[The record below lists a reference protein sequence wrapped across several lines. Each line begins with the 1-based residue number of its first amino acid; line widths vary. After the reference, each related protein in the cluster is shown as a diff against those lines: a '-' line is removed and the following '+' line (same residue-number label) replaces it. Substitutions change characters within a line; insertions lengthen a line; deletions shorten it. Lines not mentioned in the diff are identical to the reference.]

1 VPVGDY
7 FAIEKINF
15 ALIYLSRGFYFLTW
29 IKLAPIMKEILSVLF
44 FSLLSLGSLQAQVTV
59 RGTIVDDQNIPLPG
73 VSVLVKNTF
82 RGTMSDSDGTY
93 SISALPADTLVFSMV
108 GMVTRELPVG
118 SKTVIDIRLT
128 TATTVMEEVVVIGY
142 GTVRKS
148 DLTGAVSSI
157 KTDDLLKVTSLNAE
171 QGLQGKV
178 PGVQVISTSGAPGAG
193 AAIRVR
199 GVGTFNNSAP
209 IFVVDGVIIDDI
221 SFLNSSDISSM
232 EVLKDASAT
241 AIYGSRGANG
251 VIIITTKTG
260 TIGQEKASF
269 NISSEFGIQH
279 LAKKID
285 LLTGREFAIISNE
298 IKAGSYNNVDLVPN
312 TDWQDLVFGIAPI
325 HNHQFSV
332 TGATS
337 LTQYYVGIGAFIQDG
352 IIDKSNYSR
361 ITLKL
366 NNTYNLTPFLKL
378 GNNLTIAPYTQQNA
392 PNVTYAVYRAQ
403 PLLEPYYDDG
413 SYAVVY
419 NVGNPLAQLEYSND
433 FRKGIRGVGNIFA
446 EATVLKTFAFKTS
459 FGVDASYNK
468 STSFTPAYTVY
479 NPDGTA
485 SQQQNVLS
493 DLYKGSSDNL
503 NWLWENTISYRNTFA
518 GIHSLDMVAGFT
530 MQEST
535 SEYTSLSGE
544 NILRDGQDFW
554 YISPSYIYDP
564 ANNVNTIQSIAN
576 GVDAGLYYSMISY
589 LFRANYA
596 FNNKYIATVTFRR
609 DGSSKF
615 TKENRYSSFPSFALG
630 WNVGNESFMKNI
642 DIISKLKLRTSWG
655 IIGNEKIN
663 YYDRYSR
670 VQSSI
675 IAVLGNP
682 DAPAPAATYGKSGN
696 PGLKWE
702 STTQTDVGL
711 EIGLLA
717 NKLTGEFDFYN
728 RVTNDILVELSTPG
742 HLGNGQGQKVR
753 YNAASVMNRGFE
765 FNLSWREKRG
775 DVTYSVGLLG
785 STVHNEV
792 LEIGGSSGVD
802 STLIGG
808 YLGDGRPVT
817 LSRVGLP
824 IGAFYGYKTDG
835 IFQNEEEL
843 AAYPHSSQAGV
854 GDLRFVDVTG
864 DGILDGRDR
873 TFIGSPI
880 PKLIFGFNGM
890 VEYKGMDVS
899 VDFQGQTG
907 NKIFNGKEVVRPDPY
922 NFEKH
927 VFDRWTGPGTS
938 NTEPRPSFG
947 GYNFTP
953 SDRFIQDGS
962 FLRLRSF
969 TFGYTLP
976 AHLSQKA
983 LIQQLRIYIKGTNLF
998 TLTRFTGYTP
1008 EIGSYDVLSNGID
1021 YGSYPVTSTYSV
1033 GVNLQF

>member
-1 VPVGDY
+1 MK
-7 FAIEKINF
+7 E
-15 ALIYLSRGFYFLTW
+15 FLT
-29 IKLAPIMKEILSVLF
+29 ILFLFLFGSGVL
-44 FSLLSLGSLQAQVTV
+44 SAQVTV
-59 RGTIVDDQNIPLPG
+59 KGTIVDDQNIPLPG
-73 VSVLVKNTF
+73 VSVLVKHTY
-82 RGTMSDSDGTY
+82 RGTMSDADGSY
-93 SISALPADTLVFSMV
+93 SITANPADTLVFSMV
-108 GMVTRELPVG
+108 GMVTQEMVVG
-118 SKTVIDIRLT
+118 ARTQIDVLLAT
-128 TATTVMEEVVVIGY
+128 ETTVMDEVVVIGY

-148 DLTGAVSSI
+148 DLTGSVSSV

-178 PGVQVISTSGAPGAG
+178 TGVQVISTSGAPGAG
-193 AAIRVR
+193 AAVRVR
-199 GVGTFNNSAP
+199 GVGTFNNSSP
-209 IFVVDGVIIDDI
+209 IFVVDGVILDDI
-221 SFLNSSDISSM
+221 SFLNSADIASM

-260 TIGQEKASF
+260 SVGQEKASF
-269 NISSEFGIQH
+269 NLSSEFGIQH
-279 LAKKID
+279 LARKID
-285 LLTGREFAIISNE
+285 LLSGREFAIVSNE
-298 IKAGSYNNVDLVPN
+298 IIPGSYNNVDLVPN
-312 TDWQDLVFGIAPI
+312 TDWQDLVFSTAPI
-325 HNHQFSV
+325 HNHQISV
-332 TGATS
+332 TGATD

-352 IIDKSNYSR
+352 IIDKSDYSR

-403 PLLEPYYDDG
+403 PVLGPFYDSGD
-413 SYAVVY
+413 YAVVY
-419 NVGNPLAQLEYSND
+419 NVGNPLASLEYSND
-433 FRKGIRGVGNIFA
+433 FRKGVRGVGNIFA
-446 EATVLKTFAFKTS
+446 EGSVLKAFTIRS
-459 FGVDASYNK
+459 SLGVDASYNK

-493 DLYKGSSDNL
+493 DIYKGSSDNM
-503 NWLWENTISYRNTFA
+503 NWLWENTVSYRNTFA
-518 GIHSLDMVAGFT
+518 DIHSVDLVAGFT
-530 MQEST
+530 MQESSSEFT
-535 SEYTSLSGE
+535 SIPGE
-544 NILRDGQDFW
+544 NVLRDGQDFW

-564 ANNVNTIQSIAN
+564 ANNVNTIQSISN
-576 GVDAGLYYSMISY
+576 GVDAGLYYSMMSY
-589 LFRANYA
+589 LFRTNYTL
-596 FNNKYIATVTFRR
+596 NNKYIVTVTFRR

-615 TKENRYSSFPSFALG
+615 TKENRFSNFPSLAVG
-630 WNVGNESFMKNI
+630 WNIGNEDFMKPV
-642 DIISKLKLRTSWG
+642 DWISKLKLRASWG
-655 IIGNEKIN
+655 IIGNEKIS
-663 YYDRYSR
+663 YFDRYAR

-682 DAPAPAATYGKSGN
+682 DAPVPAATYGKSGN
-696 PGLKWE
+696 PDLKWE
-702 STTQTDVGL
+702 STTQTDIGA

-717 NKLTGEFDFYN
+717 NRLTGEFDFYN

-742 HLGNGQGQKVR
+742 HLGNGQGQRIR
-753 YNAASVMNRGFE
+753 YNAASVLNRGFE
-765 FNLSWREKRG
+765 FSINWREKAG
-775 DVTYSVGLLG
+775 DITYSAGFLG
-785 STVHNEV
+785 STIHNEV
-792 LEIGGSSGVD
+792 LEIGGNSGVD

-835 IFQNEEEL
+835 IFQSEEEL
-843 AAYPHSSQAGV
+843 TAYPHSSQAGV

-880 PKLIFGFNGM
+880 PKFIFGFNGM
-890 VEYKGMDVS
+890 IEYKGIDFG

-927 VFDRWTGPGTS
+927 VIDRWTGPGTS

-947 GYNFTP
+947 GYNYTP
-953 SDRFIQDGS
+953 SDRFIHDGS
-962 FLRLRSF
+962 FLRLRSV
-969 TFGYTLP
+969 TLGYTLP
-976 AHLSQKA
+976 ASVSQKA
-983 LIQQLRIYIKGTNLF
+983 LIQQLRVYLKGTNLY
-998 TLTRFTGYTP
+998 TLTKFTGYTP

-1021 YGSYPVTSTYSV
+1021 YGAYPITSNYSI

>member
-1 VPVGDY
+1 
-7 FAIEKINF
+7 
-15 ALIYLSRGFYFLTW
+15 
-29 IKLAPIMKEILSVLF
+29 MKEILSILF
-44 FSLLSLGSLQAQVTV
+44 LLLFSLGPLQAQVSI
-59 RGTIVDDQNIPLPG
+59 RGTVIDDQNIPLPG

-82 RGTMSDSDGTY
+82 RGTMTDLDGTY
-93 SISALPADTLVFSMV
+93 TLSASPTDTLVFSMV
-108 GMVTRELPVG
+108 GMVNQEIVVG
-118 SKTVIDIRLT
+118 NRTVIDVMLATET
-128 TATTVMEEVVVIGY
+128 TLMDEVVVIGY

-148 DLTGAVSSI
+148 DLTGSVSSV
-157 KTDDLLKVTSLNAE
+157 KSEDLLKITSLNAE

-178 PGVQVISTSGAPGAG
+178 TGVQVISTSGAPGAG
-193 AAIRVR
+193 AAVRVR
-199 GVGTFNNSAP
+199 GVGTFNNSSP
-209 IFVVDGVIIDDI
+209 IFVVDGVILDDI
-221 SFLNSSDISSM
+221 SFLNSSDIASM

-260 TIGQEKASF
+260 TMGQDKASF
-269 NISSEFGIQH
+269 NVNSEYGIQH

-285 LLTGREFAIISNE
+285 LLSGREFAIISNE
-298 IKAGSYNNVDLVPN
+298 IIAGSYNNVDLVPN
-312 TDWQDLVFGIAPI
+312 TDWQDLVFGLAPI
-325 HNHQFSV
+325 QNHQISV
-332 TGATS
+332 TGSTE

-378 GNNLTIAPYTQQNA
+378 GNNLTLAPYTQRNA
-392 PNVTYAVYRAQ
+392 PNVTYSVYRAQ
-403 PLLEPYYDDG
+403 PVLEPYYPDG

-419 NVGNPLAQLEYSND
+419 NVGNPLAQLAYSND

-446 EATVLKTFAFKTS
+446 EAAFLKAFTLRTS
-459 FGVDASYNK
+459 IGIDASFNK

-485 SQQQNVLS
+485 SQQQNILS
-493 DLYKGSSDNL
+493 DLYKGTSDNM
-503 NWLWENTISYRNTFA
+503 NWLWENTLSFRKTFND
-518 GIHSLDMVAGFT
+518 IHSLDLVAGYT

-535 SEYTSLSGE
+535 SEFMGFSGE
-544 NILRDGQDFW
+544 NVLRDGQDFW

-564 ANNVNTIQSIAN
+564 ANNVNTIQSISN

-589 LFRANYA
+589 LFRANYSLD
-596 FNNKYIATVTFRR
+596 NKYIATVTFRR

-615 TKENRYSSFPSFALG
+615 TKENRFSNFPSFALG
-630 WNVGNESFMKNI
+630 WNIGNEEFMRSI
-642 DIISKLKLRTSWG
+642 DAITKLKLRASWG
-655 IIGNEKIN
+655 IIGNEKIS
-663 YYDRYSR
+663 YFDRYAR
-670 VQSSI
+670 VESSI

-682 DAPAPAATYGKSGN
+682 DAPIPAATYGKSGN
-696 PGLKWE
+696 PDLKWE
-702 STTQTDVGL
+702 STTQTDIGA
-711 EIGLLA
+711 EIGFFA

-753 YNAASVMNRGFE
+753 YNAASVLNRGFE
-765 FNLSWREKRG
+765 FNVNWREKRG
-775 DVTYSVGLLG
+775 DFTYSIGVLG
-785 STVHNEV
+785 STIHNEV
-792 LEIGGSSGVD
+792 LEIGGTGGVD

-835 IFQNEEEL
+835 IFQDEGEL
-843 AAYPHSSQAGV
+843 ADYPHSAQAGP
-854 GDLRFVDVTG
+854 GDLRFVDVND
-864 DGILDGRDR
+864 DGVIDGRDR
-873 TFIGSPI
+873 TYIGSPI
-880 PKLIFGFNGM
+880 PKLIFGFNSSI
-890 VEYKGMDVS
+890 EYKGIDLAL
-899 VDFQGQTG
+899 DFQGQTG

-927 VFDRWTGPGTS
+927 VFSRWTGPGTS
-938 NTEPRPSFG
+938 DSEPRPSFG

-962 FLRLRSF
+962 FLRLRSV
-969 TFGYTLP
+969 TLGYTLP
-976 AHLSQKA
+976 ARLSQKA
-983 LIQQLRIYIKGTNLF
+983 YMQQLRVYVKGSNLF
-998 TLTRFTGYTP
+998 TLTKFTGYTP

-1021 YGSYPVTSTYSV
+1021 YGAYPITSVYSV

>member
-1 VPVGDY
+1 MCGGWL
-7 FAIEKINF
+7 
-15 ALIYLSRGFYFLTW
+15 ALYTLVKNLTAMKEFLT
-29 IKLAPIMKEILSVLF
+29 ILFLFLFGSGVL
-44 FSLLSLGSLQAQVTV
+44 SAQVTV
-59 RGTIVDDQNIPLPG
+59 KGTIVDDQNIPLPG
-73 VSVLVKNTF
+73 VSVLVKHTY
-82 RGTMSDSDGTY
+82 RGTMSDADGSY
-93 SISALPADTLVFSMV
+93 SITANPADTLVFSMV
-108 GMVTRELPVG
+108 GMVTQEMVVG
-118 SKTVIDIRLT
+118 ARTQIDVLLAT
-128 TATTVMEEVVVIGY
+128 ETTVMDEVVVIGY

-148 DLTGAVSSI
+148 DLTGSVSSV

-178 PGVQVISTSGAPGAG
+178 TGVQVISTSGAPGAG
-193 AAIRVR
+193 AAVRVR
-199 GVGTFNNSAP
+199 GVGTFNNSSP
-209 IFVVDGVIIDDI
+209 IFVVDGVILDDI
-221 SFLNSSDISSM
+221 SFLNSADIASM

-260 TIGQEKASF
+260 SVGQEKASF
-269 NISSEFGIQH
+269 NLSSEFGIQH
-279 LAKKID
+279 LARKID
-285 LLTGREFAIISNE
+285 LLSGREFAIVSNE
-298 IKAGSYNNVDLVPN
+298 IIPGSYNNVDLVPN
-312 TDWQDLVFGIAPI
+312 TDWQDLVFSTAPI
-325 HNHQFSV
+325 HNHQISV
-332 TGATS
+332 TGATD

-352 IIDKSNYSR
+352 IIDKSDYSR

-403 PLLEPYYDDG
+403 PVLGPFYDSGD
-413 SYAVVY
+413 YAVVY
-419 NVGNPLAQLEYSND
+419 NVGNPLASLEYSND
-433 FRKGIRGVGNIFA
+433 FRKGVRGVGNIFA
-446 EATVLKTFAFKTS
+446 EGSVLKAFTIRS
-459 FGVDASYNK
+459 SLGVDASYNK

-493 DLYKGSSDNL
+493 DIYKGSSDNM
-503 NWLWENTISYRNTFA
+503 NWLWENTVSYRNTFA
-518 GIHSLDMVAGFT
+518 DIHSVDLVAGFT
-530 MQEST
+530 MQESSSEFT
-535 SEYTSLSGE
+535 SIPGE
-544 NILRDGQDFW
+544 NVLRDGQDFW

-564 ANNVNTIQSIAN
+564 ANNVNTIQSISN
-576 GVDAGLYYSMISY
+576 GVDAGLYYSMMSY
-589 LFRANYA
+589 LFRTNYTL
-596 FNNKYIATVTFRR
+596 NNKYIVTVTFRR

-615 TKENRYSSFPSFALG
+615 TKENRFSNFPSLAVG
-630 WNVGNESFMKNI
+630 WNIGNEDFMKPV
-642 DIISKLKLRTSWG
+642 DWISKLKLRASWG
-655 IIGNEKIN
+655 IIGNEKIS
-663 YYDRYSR
+663 YFDRYAR

-682 DAPAPAATYGKSGN
+682 DAPVPAATYGKSGN
-696 PGLKWE
+696 PDLKWE
-702 STTQTDVGL
+702 STTQTDIGA

-717 NKLTGEFDFYN
+717 NRLTGEFDFYN

-742 HLGNGQGQKVR
+742 HLGNGQGQRIR
-753 YNAASVMNRGFE
+753 YNAASVLNRGFE
-765 FNLSWREKRG
+765 FSINWREKAG
-775 DVTYSVGLLG
+775 DITYSAGFLG
-785 STVHNEV
+785 STIHNEV
-792 LEIGGSSGVD
+792 LEIGGNSGVD

-835 IFQNEEEL
+835 IFQSEEEL
-843 AAYPHSSQAGV
+843 TAYPHSSQAGV

-880 PKLIFGFNGM
+880 PKFIFGFNGM
-890 VEYKGMDVS
+890 IEYKGIDFG

-927 VFDRWTGPGTS
+927 VIDRWTGPGTS

-947 GYNFTP
+947 GYNYTP
-953 SDRFIQDGS
+953 SDRFIHDGS
-962 FLRLRSF
+962 FLRLRSV
-969 TFGYTLP
+969 TLGYTLP
-976 AHLSQKA
+976 ASVSQKA
-983 LIQQLRIYIKGTNLF
+983 LIQQLRVYLKGTNLY
-998 TLTRFTGYTP
+998 TLTKFTGYTP

-1021 YGSYPVTSTYSV
+1021 YGAYPITSNYSI

>member
-1 VPVGDY
+1 
-7 FAIEKINF
+7 
-15 ALIYLSRGFYFLTW
+15 
-29 IKLAPIMKEILSVLF
+29 MKEILSFLLLF
-44 FSLLSLGSLQAQVTV
+44 LVWLGPLSAQVNLK
-59 RGTIVDDQNIPLPG
+59 GTIVDDQNVPLPG
-73 VSVLVKNTF
+73 VSVVIKNTF
-82 RGTMSDSDGTY
+82 KGTMSDVDGSYT
-93 SISALPADTLVFSMV
+93 IAALPSDTLVFSMV
-108 GMVTRELPVG
+108 GMITREIVPG
-118 SKTVIDIRLT
+118 SRTVINIQLETET
-128 TATTVMEEVVVIGY
+128 TIMEEVVVIGY
-142 GTVRKS
+142 GTLRKS
-148 DLTGAVSSI
+148 DLTGSVSSV
-157 KTDDLLKVTSLNAE
+157 KTEDLLKVTSLNPE

-178 PGVQVISTSGAPGAG
+178 TGVQVISTSGAPGAG
-193 AAIRVR
+193 AAVRVR
-199 GVGTFNNSAP
+199 GVGTFNNSSP
-209 IFVVDGVIIDDI
+209 IFVVDGVILDDI
-221 SFLNSSDISSM
+221 SFLNSSDIASM

-260 TIGQEKASF
+260 IVGQEKASF
-269 NISSEFGIQH
+269 NINSEFGIQH

-285 LLTGREFAIISNE
+285 LLSGREFAIISNE
-298 IKAGSYNNVDLVPN
+298 IVAGSYNNVDLVPN
-312 TDWQDLVFGIAPI
+312 TDWQDLVFSTAQM
-325 HNHQFSV
+325 HNHQISV
-332 TGATS
+332 TGATK

-392 PNVTYAVYRAQ
+392 PNVTYSVYRAQ
-403 PLLEPYYDDG
+403 PVLEPYYDDG
-413 SYAVVY
+413 SFAVVY
-419 NVGNPLAQLEYSND
+419 NVGNPLAQLAYSND

-446 EATVLKTFAFKTS
+446 EASFLDSFTLRTS
-459 FGVDASYNK
+459 FGIDASYNK
-468 STSFTPAYTVY
+468 STSFTPAYTIY

-485 SQQQNVLS
+485 SQQQNILS

-503 NWLWENTISYRNTFA
+503 NWLWENTLSYRKTFMD
-518 GIHSLDMVAGFT
+518 IHSLDLVAGYT

-535 SEYTSLSGE
+535 SEYLGIPGE

-564 ANNVNTIQSIAN
+564 ANNVNTIQSISN

-589 LFRANYA
+589 LFRANYSLD
-596 FNNKYIATVTFRR
+596 NKYIATVTFRR

-615 TKENRYSSFPSFALG
+615 AEENRFSNFPSFALG
-630 WNVGNESFMKNI
+630 WNIGNESFMRQVRAV
-642 DIISKLKLRTSWG
+642 SKLKLRASWG
-655 IIGNEKIN
+655 IIGNEKIS
-663 YYDRYSR
+663 YYDRYAR

-682 DAPAPAATYGKSGN
+682 DAPIPAATYGKSGN
-696 PGLKWE
+696 PDLRWE
-702 STTQTDVGL
+702 STTQTDIGV
-711 EIGLLA
+711 EVGLLA

-753 YNAASVMNRGFE
+753 YNAASVLNRGFE
-765 FNLSWREKRG
+765 FNVNWRERRG
-775 DVTYSVGLLG
+775 DFTYSVGILG
-785 STVHNEV
+785 STIHNEV
-792 LEIGGSSGVD
+792 LEIGGTSGVD

-808 YLGDGRPVT
+808 FLGDGRPVT

-835 IFQNEEEL
+835 IFQDQGEL
-843 AAYPHSSQAGV
+843 DAYPHSAQAGP
-854 GDLRFVDVTG
+854 GDLRFVDVTD
-864 DGILDGRDR
+864 DGIIDGRDR
-873 TFIGSPI
+873 TYIGSPI
-880 PKLIFGFNGM
+880 PKFIFGFNGSI
-890 VEYKGMDVS
+890 EYKGIDFAL
-899 VDFQGQTG
+899 DFQGQTG

-938 NTEPRPSFG
+938 NSEPRPSFG

-962 FLRLRSF
+962 FIRLRSL
-969 TFGYTLP
+969 TLGYTLP
-976 AHLSQKA
+976 AGISQKA
-983 LIQQLRIYIKGTNLF
+983 FMQQLRVYVKGSNLF

-1021 YGSYPVTSTYSV
+1021 YGAYPITSVYSV